1 MAVIATSGTGG
12 GSASAA
18 STVARSK
25 TALKLPE
32 VSGWFLPAA
41 VGIVI
46 VLAATWTTKARPY
59 VMGLGLLIL
68 LAIVL
73 RWGPAIETQT
83 TSLLGSLKPASPST
97 PVS

>member
-12 GSASAA
+12 GSSAKPA
-18 STVARSK
+18 PTT

-41 VGIVI
+41 IGLII
-46 VLAATWTTKARPY
+46 LLAATWTTKARPY

-83 TSLLGSLKPASPST
+83 TSLLGALKPASPST

>member
-12 GSASAA
+12 GSSAKPT
-18 STVARSK
+18 STT

-41 VGIVI
+41 IGLVI

-83 TSLLGSLKPASPST
+83 TSLLGALKPASPST

>member
-1 MAVIATSGTGG
+1 MAVIAGSGSGG
-12 GSASAA
+12 GSSAKPA
-18 STVARSK
+18 PT
-25 TALKLPE
+25 TTGYNLPE

-41 VGIVI
+41 IGLII
-46 VLAATWTTKARPY
+46 LLAATWNTKAKPY

-73 RWGPAIETQT
+73 RWGPAIESQT
-83 TSLLGSLKPASPST
+83 TSLLGALKPASPST

>member
-1 MAVIATSGTGG
+1 MAVIAGSGTGG
-12 GSASAA
+12 DSSKKAT
-18 STVARSK
+18 STT

-41 VGIVI
+41 IGLVI
-46 VLAATWTTKARPY
+46 LLAATWTTKARPY

-83 TSLLGSLKPASPST
+83 TSLLGVLKPASPST

>member
-1 MAVIATSGTGG
+1 VAVIATSGTGG
-12 GSASAA
+12 GSSAKPTSA
-18 STVARSK
+18 T
-25 TALKLPE
+25 TALLPE

-41 VGIVI
+41 VGLII
-46 VLAATWTTKARPY
+46 LLAATWTTKARPY

-83 TSLLGSLKPASPST
+83 TSLLGALKPASPST
-97 PVS
+97 PVT